1 MYKPFTNETI
11 DMITGRYAPNT
22 IKLNSRAF
30 DFWVRAFFQR
40 AQASI
45 KLNVV
50 DEWQDDALDVLYYW
64 LFRFG
69 FVGVF
74 ELARYGLIFQRG
86 CAYGHDI
93 YYRPTRFRFSNPN
106 VSFDDMPNLYIGEN
120 CGLLKL
126 TPDYM
131 GIWDIIIYY
140 AEKMAGLDN
149 AVNMS
154 IVNNKLA
161 DILFARNK
169 ASAEALKKVMD
180 KVNKGEPTV
189 IVDQILLNDKT
200 DKDSPF
206 QRFERGNLKNSY
218 ITDLQLRDMAT
229 IISMFDNE
237 IGIPSV
243 GFEKKERMIEDE
255 ANGKVNDSTSRARIW
270 VNTLNRSF
278 KQINDLFDTDMSAE
292 LTFKGGVNDVNND
305 DNIDRDRENA

>member
-1 MYKPFTNETI
+1 M
-11 DMITGRYAPNT
+11 
-22 IKLNSRAF
+22 
-30 DFWVRAFFQR
+30 
-40 AQASI
+40 
-45 KLNVV
+45 
-50 DEWQDDALDVLYYW
+50 
-64 LFRFG
+64 
-69 FVGVF
+69 
-74 ELARYGLIFQRG
+74 
-86 CAYGHDI
+86 
-93 YYRPTRFRFSNPN
+93 
-106 VSFDDMPNLYIGEN
+106 
-120 CGLLKL
+120 KL

-305 DNIDRDRENA
+305 DNIDRDRENT